1 MGSVI
6 FSNAVGEL
14 LEVDTDNERGRQA
27 FRDDWELRRD
37 EVKQMAYRLG
47 IGFIP
52 VSTDADVHYVLT
64 EGLRRYA
71 GGRV

>member
-1 MGSVI
+1 
-6 FSNAVGEL
+6 VGEL
-14 LEVDTDNERGRQA
+14 LEVDTDNERGRRA
-27 FRDDWELRRD
+27 FREDWELRRD

-52 VSTDADVHYVLT
+52 VSTDADVHHVLT

-71 GGRV
+71 RGRV

>member
-1 MGSVI
+1 
-6 FSNAVGEL
+6 
-14 LEVDTDNERGRQA
+14 
-27 FRDDWELRRD
+27 LRRE

-52 VSTDADVHYVLT
+52 VSTDADVHHVLT